1 VYACF
6 KPFVDVSSS
15 RSVEQTPLAILSR
28 LACQG
33 WSIRLTCPDWP
44 VLTAFSRMYLPRL
57 YCRGCPATV
66 VLSQLSC
73 LSSPVLSCS
82 GHPVVSFLRLSS
94 FPYSPLQLS
103 CPACLIPALLPP
115 SSSVSAVLS
124 MLSSSG
130 WPVYPSCPCYP
141 VTDVLS
147 SVSQLCG
154 HLLPFCP
161 LLLRGHQLPCP
172 DYPALSFL
180 FWLSC
185 RSCLLSVLPRL
196 YCPSCSVLSVMFWP
210 SSPFCPVPAVL
221 PKLSCPDCHAPSVL

>member
-1 VYACF
+1 
-6 KPFVDVSSS
+6 
-15 RSVEQTPLAILSR
+15 
-28 LACQG
+28 
-33 WSIRLTCPDWP
+33 
-44 VLTAFSRMYLPRL
+44 MYLPRL

-66 VLSQLSC
+66 VLSLMSC

-82 GHPVVSFLRLSS
+82 GHPVVSFLRQSS

-103 CPACLIPALLPP
+103 CPACPIPALLPP

-124 MLSSSG
+124 MLSFSG

-161 LLLRGHQLPCP
+161 LLPRGHQLPCP

-180 FWLSC
+180 FWLSS
-185 RSCLLSVLPRL
+185 RSSLLSVLSRL
-196 YCPSCSVLSVMFWP
+196 YCLSCLVPAVQSFLSCSGHPLLSVLFRLSCP
-210 SSPFCPVPAVL
+210 NCPVPAVTHL
-221 PKLSCPDCHAPSVL
+221 LSCNGCAATVVLTYLPVPAVLSWPSYPGICVRLTCPY